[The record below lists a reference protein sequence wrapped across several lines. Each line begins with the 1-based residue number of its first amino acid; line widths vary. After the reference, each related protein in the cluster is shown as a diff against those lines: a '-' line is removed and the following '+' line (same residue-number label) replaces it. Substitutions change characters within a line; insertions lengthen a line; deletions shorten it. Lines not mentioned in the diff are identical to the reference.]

1 MTSVNELPKL
11 KEQLDAKIDEI
22 SGKIPAEQRAIMNQ
36 KTEALEMS
44 GLAVKSTGLEHEFP
58 EFELTNATGETVKLS
73 GLLEKGPL
81 VISFYRGGWCPYC
94 NLELKALQDSLW
106 AIREQGGDLVAISPE
121 MPDHSLSTKE
131 KNELEFEVLTD
142 QSNEIAKQL
151 GIVHQI
157 DDELN
162 GIYQEVGINVE
173 NHNQDGNN
181 ELPLPAIY
189 VIDQKRIIRW
199 AFVRADYR
207 NRAEP
212 AEVIE
217 ALKQIS

>member
-1 MTSVNELPKL
+1 MTSVNELPNL
-11 KEQLDAKIDEI
+11 KEQLDAKIEEMT
-22 SGKIPAEQRAIMNQ
+22 GEIPADKRAVMNQ

-44 GLAVKSTGLEHEFP
+44 GLAVKSTGLEHQFP
-58 EFELTNATGETVKLS
+58 EFELPNATGETVKLS
-73 GLLEKGPL
+73 ELLEKGPL

-94 NLELKALQDSLW
+94 NLELKALQNSLW

-121 MPDHSLSTKE
+121 MPDHSVTTKE
-131 KNELEFEVLTD
+131 KNDLEFEVLTD
-142 QSNEIAKQL
+142 QSNELAKQL

-157 DDELN
+157 DEELN
-162 GIYQEVGINVE
+162 GIYQELGINIE
-173 NHNQDGNN
+173 EYNQDGKN

-189 VIDQKRIIRW
+189 VIDTDRVIRW

>member
-1 MTSVNELPKL
+1 MTSVNELPNL
-11 KEQLDAKIDEI
+11 KEQLDAKVDEM
-22 SGKIPAEQRAIMNQ
+22 SGQIPAEQRAVMNQ

-73 GLLEKGPL
+73 ELLEKGPL

-94 NLELKALQDSLW
+94 NLELKTLQDSLW

-131 KNELEFEVLTD
+131 KNDLEFEVLTD
-142 QSNEIAKQL
+142 QSNEVAKQL
-151 GIVHQI
+151 GIVHEV
-157 DDELN
+157 DEELD
-162 GIYQEVGINVE
+162 GIYQSFGINVE
-173 NHNQDGNN
+173 AHNQDGKN
-181 ELPLPAIY
+181 ELPLSATY
-189 VIDQKRIIRW
+189 VIDQSRIIRW

-217 ALKQIS
+217 AMKQIS

>member
-1 MTSVNELPKL
+1 MTSVNELPNL

-22 SGKIPAEQRAIMNQ
+22 SGKMPAEQRAIMNQ

-58 EFELTNATGETVKLS
+58 EFELTNATGETVKLNE
-73 GLLEKGPL
+73 LLEKGPL

-106 AIREQGGDLVAISPE
+106 AIREQGGDLGARCPE
-121 MPDHSLSTKE
+121 MHDHSPSTKA
-131 KNELEFEVLTD
+131 KKELEYEVPTE

-162 GIYQEVGINVE
+162 GIYQESGINVE
-173 NHNQDGNN
+173 SHNQDGNN